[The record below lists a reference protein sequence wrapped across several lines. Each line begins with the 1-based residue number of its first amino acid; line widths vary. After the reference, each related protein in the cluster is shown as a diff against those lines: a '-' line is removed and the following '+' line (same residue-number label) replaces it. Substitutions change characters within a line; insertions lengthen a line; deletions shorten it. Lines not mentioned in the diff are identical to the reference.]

1 MSWISL
7 CTLVSFEF
15 FVSRL
20 SQELQ
25 LYGSAEGVPSALLY
39 PPGRMLECEAM
50 NPPRILLVDDQ
61 QQVSRV
67 LRSSLELSDQE
78 YYITE
83 VSSAEE
89 ALAEIDRGPVDLV
102 VTDYKLPGLSG
113 LELIERLSE
122 LRPLAKAVLI
132 SGSADENVRF
142 RAEQLGV
149 VHFFRKPIGTSFF
162 LEVVQHA
169 LKLADADREKA
180 TRVGSQ
186 ITDRLVELRQELGAE
201 GVFLLRGRGEI
212 MAGAGELSQ
221 LDLDTVVPSLMLA
234 HRAGLKVT
242 SHLMGEYP
250 SSFQHFNGVKYDI
263 YLTSVGRDHAL
274 LIAFLDRQGAGQLG
288 SVVHFGRRAAEAI
301 LTTLEQS
308 ATRQTELVARRLERQ
323 QEAIPAMDIEPEDLE
338 EAAKSVDQDDAE
350 GFWDEAVASTTRP
363 QAEGDELTYEQ
374 ARELGLL
381 GDED

>member
-1 MSWISL
+1 MI
-7 CTLVSFEF
+7 
-15 FVSRL
+15 
-20 SQELQ
+20 
-25 LYGSAEGVPSALLY
+25 PSALGGVPLVLLY
-39 PPGRMLECEAM
+39 PAGPVLECDPM

-61 QQVSRV
+61 QQVSHV

-102 VTDYKLPGLSG
+102 VTDLKLPGLSG

-132 SGSADENVRF
+132 SGSADADVRF
-142 RAEQLGV
+142 KAEELGV

-169 LKLADADREKA
+169 LNLAEAERQKA
-180 TRVGSQ
+180 ARVGSLVS
-186 ITDRLVELRQELGAE
+186 DRLVRLRQELGAE
-201 GVFLLRGRGEI
+201 AILLLRGRGEI

-221 LDLDTVVPSLMLA
+221 LDADTLVPSLMLA
-234 HRAGLKVT
+234 HRAGLKVS
-242 SHLMGEYP
+242 SHLLGFNP
-250 SSFQHFNGVKYDI
+250 SSFQHFNGERYDI

-274 LIAFLDRQGAGQLG
+274 LIAFLDRRAAGQLG
-288 SVVHFGRRAAEAI
+288 SVVHFGRRVADGI
-301 LTTLEQS
+301 LATLEENAEEQIDVPVRK
-308 ATRQTELVARRLERQ
+308 AGRQ

-338 EAAKSVDQDDAE
+338 EAAKGVDQDEAE
-350 GFWDEAVASTTRP
+350 GFWDEAVASSTRP

-381 GDED
+381 GEED

>member
-1 MSWISL
+1 M
-7 CTLVSFEF
+7 
-15 FVSRL
+15 
-20 SQELQ
+20 
-25 LYGSAEGVPSALLY
+25 Y
-39 PPGRMLECEAM
+39 PRAPVLECDPM

-61 QQVSRV
+61 QQVIRV

-102 VTDYKLPGLSG
+102 VTDLRLPGLSG

-132 SGSADENVRF
+132 SGSGDEGVRF

-169 LKLADADREKA
+169 LRLAEADRQKA
-180 TRVGSQ
+180 EQVGTQ
-186 ITDRLVELRQELGAE
+186 ITEKLVALRHELGAE
-201 GVFLLRGRGEI
+201 GVFLLRGRGEV
-212 MAGAGELSQ
+212 MAGSGELSQ
-221 LDLDTVVPSLMLA
+221 LDIDTVVPSLMIA
-234 HRAGLKVT
+234 HRAGRKVT
-242 SHLMGEYP
+242 FHLSGPYP
-250 SSFQHFNGVKYDI
+250 TSFQHFNGENYDI
-263 YLTSVGRDHAL
+263 YLNSVGRDHAL
-274 LIAFLDRQGAGQLG
+274 LIAFLDRQEAGQLG
-288 SVVHFGRRAAEAI
+288 SVVHFGRRAAEGI
-301 LTTLEQS
+301 LATLEES
-308 ATRQTELVARRLERQ
+308 AIRQTETAARGLERQ

-338 EAAKSVDQDDAE
+338 EAARSVDQDEAE
-350 GFWDEAVASTTRP
+350 GFWDEAVASSTRP